1 MFAVEKKNW
10 ANQKIQK
17 ESQDKIIK
25 NIRNLIKLEKENEA
39 TKDRIIRDFKTLFEQ
54 QEEGDCYKP
63 VRVVNVWNND
73 YLEYENN
80 ENRKKNLSIK

>member
-1 MFAVEKKNW
+1 MFAVEEKNW

-54 QEEGDCYKP
+54 QEEGDSYKP

-80 ENRKKNLSIK
+80 ENRDKNLSIK